1 MNTETATVIT
11 FLLVSLSLLSGCA
24 TITSGTSQSV
34 NVVTEKNVSEA
45 KCELIDKKGGKWF
58 IPSTPGSA
66 SVKKGDGPLSIIC
79 KKDGYIT
86 AELMVDETLVPATFG
101 NILLGGGIGIIV
113 DSVSGAA
120 QQYPD
125 QVLVWMEPEKFS
137 TDLER
142 DAWNQEKEKFILT
155 QNKAKESASSA
166 SNDGPAGN
174 L

>member
-1 MNTETATVIT
+1 MKPETATIIT
-11 FLLVSLSLLSGCA
+11 ALLVSLSLLSGCA

-34 NVVTEKNVSEA
+34 NVVTEKNVTEA
-45 KCELIDKKGGKWF
+45 KCELTDKKGGKWF

-79 KKDGYIT
+79 KKDGYKT

-120 QQYPD
+120 QEYPD
-125 QVLVWMEPEKFS
+125 HILVWMDPEKFNS
-137 TDLER
+137 DLER
-142 DAWNQEKEKFILT
+142 DAWNLEKEKFVLA
-155 QNKAKESASSA
+155 QNKTKESTSST